1 MTESNISP
9 EGVPAP
15 KLKYIMTYQAD
26 LSPAQ
31 NINRDRVVWDAAPTG
46 GWVKDIWGN
55 KGKLIP
61 PSGDWMTVL
70 PNGTLYQDVR
80 ATVLMDDGGMLFVE
94 YKGKVKWKEHVPK
107 KIETGEPI
115 TWEDHEYFINS
126 PTITTESEKYGWMN
140 DVVFINKVVEVQLN
154 NDKKMYVRYDTYQ
167 VVMHP

>member
-1 MTESNISP
+1 MTDANISP

-15 KLKYIMTYQAD
+15 KLEYIMTYQAD
-26 LSPAQ
+26 LLPAQ
-31 NINRDRVVWDAAPTG
+31 NINRDKVVWDAATTG

-80 ATVLMDDGGMLFVE
+80 ATVLMEDGALLFVE
-94 YKGKVKWKEHVPK
+94 YKGKVKWKAHVPE
-107 KIETGEPI
+107 KIETGKPI

-126 PTITTESEKYGWMN
+126 PTITTESKKYEWMN
-140 DVVFINKVVEVQLN
+140 DVIFINKVVEVQLN

>member
-1 MTESNISP
+1 MTDANISP

-15 KLKYIMTYQAD
+15 KLEYIMTYQAD
-26 LSPAQ
+26 LLPAQ
-31 NINRDRVVWDAAPTG
+31 NINRDKVVWDAATTG

-80 ATVLMDDGGMLFVE
+80 ATVLMEDGALLFVE
-94 YKGKVKWKEHVPK
+94 YKGKVKWKAHVPE
-107 KIETGEPI
+107 KIETGKPI

-126 PTITTESEKYGWMN
+126 PTITTESKKYEWMN

>member
-1 MTESNISP
+1 MTDANISP

-15 KLKYIMTYQAD
+15 KLEYIMTYQAD
-26 LSPAQ
+26 LLPAQ
-31 NINRDRVVWDAAPTG
+31 NINRDKVVWDAATTG

-80 ATVLMDDGGMLFVE
+80 ATILMEDGALLFVE
-94 YKGKVKWKEHVPK
+94 YKGKVKWKSHVPE
-107 KIETGEPI
+107 KIETGKPI

-126 PTITTESEKYGWMN
+126 PTITTESKKYEWMN
-140 DVVFINKVVEVQLN
+140 DVIFINKVVEVQLN